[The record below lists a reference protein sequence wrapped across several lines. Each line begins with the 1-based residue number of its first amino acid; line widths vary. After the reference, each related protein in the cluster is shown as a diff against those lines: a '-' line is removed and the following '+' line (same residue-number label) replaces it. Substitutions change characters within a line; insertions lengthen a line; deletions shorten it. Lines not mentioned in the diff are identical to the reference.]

1 MRQERSDTRAP
12 TTRILPVQGFGLS
25 LLAMGLLLA
34 SGCWQKAER
43 DMEERVDGMEGHL
56 LELFEAADAVRADDP
71 RAYRQAMKALS
82 KVGGLPGV
90 DDAGLE
96 AVRTAALAASA
107 AEEGDRAQRAQGLVA
122 VSGACVS
129 CHTQLGGEAPSL
141 QGVDGDAATLALT
154 AYVWRDD
161 ALWTRA
167 ADAARADGAPWPTQ
181 EPPWGQRGAVVAKLL
196 TR

>member
-1 MRQERSDTRAP
+1 MRHERSGACAPATRLHPIREHAS
-12 TTRILPVQGFGLS
+12 S
-25 LLAMGLLLA
+25 LLAAVLLA
-34 SGCWQKAER
+34 TGCWQQAER

-71 RAYRQAMKALS
+71 KAYKDAMKTLTKA
-82 KVGGLPGV
+82 KGLPGV

-96 AVRTAALAASA
+96 GVRTAALAASA
-107 AEEGDRAQRAQGLVA
+107 AGEGDRPQRAQGLVA
-122 VSGACVS
+122 VAGSCVS

-141 QGVDGDAATLALT
+141 QGVEGDAMTLALT

-167 ADAARADGAPWPTQ
+167 SDAARAEGAPWPAQ
-181 EPPWGQRGAVVAKLL
+181 EPPWGQRGAMVAKLL